1 MLFLSAFLLCF
12 VLNLNTLEISLFYG
26 KKKIHFMRTTI
37 LLVSILTSI
46 GTLFFMHAGKLIL
59 ILFEPKVGNIFGAIS
74 LCFIGVYYIVE
85 YIRLENKYAGYDTSY
100 YYESSLKY
108 TKLIEPTYILNLDK
122 TNIISLKKCFEFSIA
137 LILNNFYI
145 FFSAGITGI
154 NINFSVFLNFVL
166 ALFTLYLGYLNCNT
180 NILNFFY
187 KFSNLIS
194 GTILIILG
202 LYEAFI

>member
-1 MLFLSAFLLCF
+1 MLFLSSFLLCF
-12 VLNLNTLEISLFYG
+12 VLSLNTLLISLFYG
-26 KKKIHFMRTTI
+26 NIKIHFSKTII
-37 LLVSILTSI
+37 LLFSMLTSI
-46 GTLFFMHAGKLIL
+46 GTLFFMNVGKLTL
-59 ILFEPKVGNIFGAIS
+59 NLFKPEIGNIFGAIS

-100 YYESSLKY
+100 YYETSFKY
-108 TKLIEPTYILNLDK
+108 KKLIEPTYILNLDK
-122 TNIISLKKCFEFSIA
+122 TNSISLKKCCELSIA
-137 LILNNFYI
+137 LMLNNFYI

-154 NINFSVFLNFVL
+154 NINFSVFVNFVL
-166 ALFTLYLGYLNCNT
+166 ALFTLYLGYLNSNT

-187 KFSNLIS
+187 RFSNLIS